1 MNRSGWKVF
10 SALLLTVL
18 IISLL
23 PITAYAASPADV
35 VIGNSYTLESG
46 KVLNDDLLIVGG
58 SVNLMTGSTVNGS
71 VIVFGGSLN
80 AAGTIDGD
88 LAVFGGTV
96 NLTSTFVINGDL
108 ITAGAAVNRDP
119 AAQINGQIYTGGNTP
134 NLVLPGGLNLP
145 NLVSN
150 FNPLPNLLFRM
161 GSFFV
166 SIFLWAL
173 VAMVVAMF
181 IPIHLTRTS
190 QTALTQPIISGGL
203 GCLTIIVVPVVLVIL
218 AITICLIPVALIG
231 AFILAIAWVFGM
243 VALGLEV
250 GKRIGGMFKQEWH
263 PAISAGVGTLALM
276 VVLSG
281 LQTIIPCVGWIPQAL
296 VGIIGLGAVL
306 LTQFGRKPYAPTPS
320 LPDASSDSSLPAG
333 IS

>member
-1 MNRSGWKVF
+1 MNHSRWKIF
-10 SALLLTVL
+10 SAFILAIL
-18 IISLL
+18 IIGLL
-23 PITAYAASPADV
+23 PFTVYAAPPTDV

-46 KVLNDDLLIVGG
+46 KVLNDDLLIIGG

-71 VIVFGGSLN
+71 VILIGGSLN
-80 AAGTIDGD
+80 AAGTIDGE

-96 NLTSTFVINGDL
+96 NLASTFVLNGDL

-134 NLVLPGGLNLP
+134 NLVLPGGVQLP
-145 NLVSN
+145 NLASN
-150 FNPLPNLLFRM
+150 FNPLFRV
-161 GSFFV
+161 GSYFV
-166 SIFLWAL
+166 SVFLWAL
-173 VAMVVAMF
+173 IAMIVAMF
-181 IPIHLTRTS
+181 IPAHLTRSS

-203 GCLTIIVVPVVLVIL
+203 GCITILIVPMLLVLL

-231 AFILAIAWVFGM
+231 AFILAIAWVFGL

-250 GKRIGGMFKQEWH
+250 GKRISGMFKQDWH

-281 LQTIIPCVGWIPQAL
+281 IQTIIPCVGWIPQAL
-296 VGIIGLGAVL
+296 VGMIGLGAVM
-306 LTQFGRKPYAPTPS
+306 LTQFGSKSYDPTPS
-320 LPDASSDSSLPAG
+320 QPEAGSDNSLPAG
-333 IS
+333 VS

>member
-10 SALLLTVL
+10 SAVILTVL
-18 IISLL
+18 VMGLL
-23 PITAYAASPADV
+23 PITAYAAPPADV
-35 VIGNSYTLESG
+35 VIGNSYTLQSG
-46 KVLNDDLLIVGG
+46 DVLNDDLLIIGG

-71 VIVFGGSLN
+71 VILIGGSLN
-80 AAGTIDGD
+80 AAGTIDGE

-96 NLTSTFVINGDL
+96 NLTSTFVLNGDL

-119 AAQINGQIYTGGNTP
+119 SAQINGQIYTGGNTP
-134 NLVLPGGLNLP
+134 NLVLPGGVHLP
-145 NLVSN
+145 NLASN
-150 FNPLPNLLFRM
+150 FNPFFRI
-161 GSFFV
+161 GGFFV

-181 IPIHLTRTS
+181 IPLHLTRTS

-203 GCLTIIVVPVVLVIL
+203 GCLTVIVVPIVLVLL
-218 AITICLIPVALIG
+218 AITICLIPVAIIG
-231 AFILAIAWVFGM
+231 AFLLAIAWVFGL

-250 GKRIGGMFKQEWH
+250 GKRISGMFKQDWH

-281 LQTIIPCVGWIPQAL
+281 LQTIIPCVGWIPQTL

-306 LTQFGRKPYAPTPS
+306 LTQFGTKPYAPTPS
-320 LPDASSDSSLPAG
+320 LPDASADNSLPAG
-333 IS
+333 IN